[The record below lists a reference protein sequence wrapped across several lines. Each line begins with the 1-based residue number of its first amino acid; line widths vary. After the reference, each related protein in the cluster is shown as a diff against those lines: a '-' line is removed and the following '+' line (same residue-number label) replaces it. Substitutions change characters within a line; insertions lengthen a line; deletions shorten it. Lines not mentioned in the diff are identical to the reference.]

1 MTTKGQNPDV
11 AQRLAGL
18 SPLKRALIALD
29 EMQARLNAIQGG
41 QREPIAIIGMGCRF
55 PGGAVDAES
64 FWRIL
69 ADGVDTVKEVPADRW
84 LLDRF
89 FDPDPDVPGKMY
101 TRYGA
106 FLDTVDGFD
115 AEFFGIAPREALC
128 MDPQQRL
135 LLEVSWEALEDAG
148 CSPSRLLGSPTGVYI
163 GISASDYAHRSMSGD
178 RYDQLNPYSGTG
190 CALAIAPGRLSYLLG
205 LQGPSLALDT
215 ACSSSLVAVHL
226 ACQSLRL
233 RECHLALA
241 GGVNLMLSPGPSV
254 YLSKVRALSPDG
266 RCKTFDA
273 AADGYGRGEGCGII
287 VLKRLSDALS
297 EGDRVLAVIRGSA
310 VNQDGRSSG
319 LTAPNGPS
327 QEAVV
332 RKALEA
338 GGVQPSAITYVET
351 HGTGTPLGDPIEL
364 RALGAALR
372 NGTTGHRFAIGSVK
386 TNIGHLEAAAGIAGL
401 IKVVLA
407 MQHGEIPPHLHLKAP
422 NPHARWD
429 ELPVWV
435 PTVRESWRP
444 STTADGRRLAGVS
457 SFGLSGTNAHIILEE
472 SPAREGPRTA
482 EDRPVHLLTLSARTE
497 TALRELVARYRR
509 YLDGCPASLPDIC
522 YTANSGRAHFAYRLS
537 LMADT
542 LSALRE
548 QLNAYIARK
557 PVKGLTAVHLDRRTA
572 PTLAFL
578 FRCDQSAYTGM
589 GRELYRTQPVF
600 RSAIGQ
606 CEAILDGFGEPPLTE
621 VLFGAADKLPEK
633 GRRCGAFAIQY
644 GLAELWRSWG
654 IDPEF
659 VTGEGVGEIVAAT
672 VAGAIALEDGLRLV
686 LAAAEQVEAIA
697 LGMRCERPRLGLVS
711 SVSGRLLREA
721 PARDFWIR
729 PAGEPF
735 RRWEALETLKAAG
748 CELLVDVGPG
758 ELSGHEIGKCFPMLR
773 EGIGEWEQ
781 MLGSL
786 AALYSSGVEVDW
798 EQFDRPYGRS
808 KVALPFYP
816 FERQRFWMDPAVPH
830 APLANSRGTPDLQTH
845 PLLGQRLLSPAIQES
860 IFDSRLSPKSLSFL
874 EDHKVYGVTIVPGAC
889 YVSMLLSAAAEL
901 FGTGPHSLKEVV
913 FPEAQ
918 ALDENRVRRLQ
929 VILEPPKDGET
940 SFRILSRAE
949 EDSAPLSW
957 VLHAEGKLVT
967 QAVTAPSSSG
977 DGAAIQDIQERCREQ
992 FTAVE
997 VYQRA
1002 AQAELQ
1008 LGPQF
1013 RWIDHVWRRDGEAL
1027 ARMRLPELIDDVD
1040 AYQLHPGLIDS
1051 CFQLLGAGAPAS
1063 GSALT
1068 AYAPVAIGEFR
1079 LHTRPSGA
1087 PLWCHALMSP
1097 GEEHRTDTLK
1107 ADLRLVEESG
1117 QVVATGQGVLVKRA
1131 LKHALLGRAKP
1142 RMEDWLYEIEW
1153 QPSARRTWRPVSEY
1167 VTSPSLIARGLER
1180 RLIDVGSEFN
1190 LDVYVKLSPELDAL
1204 SSAYARQA
1212 FEKLFGEKRQG
1223 ARLDAAS
1230 LAERFPGAGLRG
1242 RLLQLILA
1250 ILEDEGFLRRDESG
1264 WRVISSSHRPDP
1276 QARYQ
1281 QLLQAYP
1288 ECEAELSLL
1297 ARCANQLSDVVTGE
1311 ADPLQVL
1318 FPGGSAANVEKL
1330 YRTAPAARAINLLA
1344 AEAAAQALEG
1354 RPPDRLVRI
1363 LEIGAGTGSTTA
1375 SVLPRLPADS
1385 FEYVFT
1391 DVSPLLVSKAH
1402 EKFHGFPS
1410 LRYRVLD
1417 IERDPV
1423 AQGFDAHAF
1432 DLILASN
1439 VLHATSNL
1447 RQTLR
1452 HVRRL
1457 LAPSGLLVVVE
1468 NTRRQRWLDLIFG
1481 LTEGW
1486 WKFADHDIRPSH
1498 PLVGRRTWLSL
1509 LAEAGFGETA
1519 AVPGESTDHDSSPQA
1534 MLIAQ
1539 APGSWTTDTAS
1550 EPEAGWLV
1558 FADNGGVARS
1568 LAQRFGSFGHQCVSV
1583 VAGSAYEK
1591 RAPTE
1596 FTVDPACPGDFVRLL
1611 EESPLTRYLGVV
1623 HCWSLDVPEAEF
1635 LTGTS
1640 MDAAQILGS
1649 ASAIHL
1655 VQSLCRR
1662 KDSVSAPLWLIT
1674 RGAQAVALDTGALA
1688 AAQAPLWGLGK
1699 VISLEHPELR
1709 CVRVD
1714 LDPAGDSAGNAAE
1727 LAEEI
1732 WSRSQEEEI
1741 AFRRGARY
1749 APRLVRRGANAR
1761 NLAKAR
1767 LQLPGAES
1775 FQLEIETRG
1784 VLDNLSLKPVPRRAV
1799 GRDEVEIQVSATGLN
1814 FRDLLNAMGMYPG
1827 DAGPMGLECAG
1838 IVTAIGEGVTGI
1850 SVGDEVLAV
1859 SPGSFSPFV
1868 TTRASFVAPK
1878 PAGMTFAEAAT
1889 IPIAFLTSYY
1899 SLHRLARIAPGD
1911 RVLIHA
1917 AAGGVGLAAVQLAQV
1932 AGAEVFAT
1940 AGSPD
1945 KQAYLR
1951 SIGVR
1956 HIASSRTLDFA
1967 DEFMRITGGRGV
1979 TVVLNSLSGDFIP
1992 NSLLLLQ
1999 PGGRFVEIGKI
2010 GILTSEQVAAI
2021 GKDIAYF
2028 AYDLARQC
2036 VEQPDMVASML
2047 RELMDLFRDGS
2058 LRPLPVHA
2066 FEIEDSIDAFR
2077 FMQQARHL
2085 GKIVIT
2091 QHKVPPVSSVP
2102 PPVAFLPDATY
2113 LITGGLR
2120 GLGLL
2125 TAQWM
2130 VERGAR
2136 HLVLVGRSGPAPA
2149 EEHLLDLIRGST
2161 VSLRIE
2167 RADVAS
2173 REQMVRVIGAITAG
2187 LHPLRG
2193 IVHSAGVL
2201 DDGVILEQNWA
2212 RFAAVMA
2219 PKVLGAWNLHVLT
2232 RDLALDFFTLYSS
2245 IVSMIGSPGQA
2256 NHTAANAFLD
2266 ALAHYRRKC
2275 SLPAVSIN
2283 WGAWSEV
2290 GAAARGNVGSRVRMQ
2305 GIAEISPSDGLRVL
2319 EMIWHASAAQV
2330 GVLPVD
2336 WSEFLRS
2343 NPAAGDRTFLAA
2355 ITREARSR
2363 TPTDSGAR
2371 ADLLRRL
2378 AGARPS
2384 ERMDV
2389 LLTFVQAEA
2398 SKVLG
2403 LDPSRALDLRRP
2415 LNEIGL
2421 DSLMAVEL
2429 RNALSNLVGR
2439 TLPVT
2444 LLFDY
2449 PAIQGLAGY
2458 LAAEVFPTAATEPVS
2473 TLQSTPLTA
2482 QAPST
2487 AVLTGEELV
2496 ASLDRELANFEQWIG
2511 S

>member
-1 MTTKGQNPDV
+1 MTSQGPNPDT

-29 EMQARLNAIQGG
+29 EMQERLNAIQSG

-55 PGGAVDAES
+55 PGGAVDGES

-69 ADGVDTVKEVPADRW
+69 ADGVDTVKEVPVDRW
-84 LLDRF
+84 PLNRF

-106 FLDTVDGFD
+106 FLDAVDGFD

-148 CSPSRLLGSPTGVYI
+148 CSPSRLLGSSTGVYL
-163 GISASDYAHRSMSGD
+163 GISGSDYAHRSMSGD

-287 VLKRLSDALS
+287 VLKRLSDALLA
-297 EGDRVLAVIRGSA
+297 GDRILAVIRGSA

-364 RALGAALR
+364 RALAAALR
-372 NGTTGHRFAIGSVK
+372 NGTPGHRFAIGSVK

-422 NPHARWD
+422 NPHARWE

-435 PTVRESWRP
+435 PTVREAWRP
-444 STTADGRRLAGVS
+444 SATANGRRLAGVS

-472 SPAREGPRTA
+472 APGREEPRTA
-482 EDRPVHLLTLSARTE
+482 EDRPVHLLTLSARTK
-497 TALRELVARYRR
+497 TALRQLVGRYRQ
-509 YLDGCPASLPDIC
+509 YLQGCPASLPDIC

-537 LMADT
+537 LMAET

-548 QLNAYIARK
+548 QLNAYIAGK

-572 PTLAFL
+572 PPVAFL
-578 FRCDQSAYTGM
+578 FRCGQPAYTGM

-600 RSAIGQ
+600 RNAIGQ
-606 CEAILDGFGEPPLTE
+606 CEAILDGFGEPPLKE
-621 VLFGAADKLPEK
+621 VLFGDTDRLSEE
-633 GRRCGAFAIQY
+633 GSRCGAFAIQY

-654 IDPEF
+654 IEPEF

-672 VAGAIALEDGLRLV
+672 VAGAIALADGLRLV
-686 LAAAEQVEAIA
+686 LAAAKQVEAIA

-729 PAGEPF
+729 PAGEALH
-735 RRWEALETLKAAG
+735 RREALETLKAAG

-758 ELSGHEIGKCFPMLR
+758 ELANHEIGKCFPMLR

-808 KVALPFYP
+808 KVSLPSYP
-816 FERQRFWMDPAVPH
+816 FERERFWMDPAVPH
-830 APLANSRGTPDLQTH
+830 APLANSRGIPDLQTH
-845 PLLGQRLLSPAIQES
+845 PLLGRRLLSPVIEES

-874 EDHKVYGVTIVPGAC
+874 EDHQVYGVTVVPGAW

-901 FGTGPHSLKEVV
+901 FGTGPHSLKQVV

-918 ALDENRVRRLQ
+918 ALDKNRFRRLQ
-929 VILEPPKDGET
+929 VFLKPPQDGET
-940 SFRILSRAE
+940 SFRILSCAE
-949 EDSAPLSW
+949 EDTGPLSW
-957 VLHAEGKLVT
+957 ILHAEGKLVI
-967 QAVTAPSSSG
+967 QAAPAPWSSA
-977 DGAAIQDIQERCREQ
+977 DEAAIRDIQERCREQ
-992 FTAVE
+992 FTASE

-1013 RWIDHVWRRDGEAL
+1013 RWIDHIWRRDGEAL
-1027 ARMRLPELIDDVD
+1027 ARMRLPQLIDDVN

-1051 CFQLLGAGAPAS
+1051 CFQLLGAGAPAPD
-1063 GSALT
+1063 ATLT

-1079 LHTRPSGA
+1079 FHKRPSGA
-1087 PLWCHALMSP
+1087 PLWCHVLMSQ
-1097 GEEHRTDTLK
+1097 GGEHRTDTLR
-1107 ADLRLVEESG
+1107 ADLRLVEDSG
-1117 QVVATGQGVLVKRA
+1117 QVIATGQGVLVKRA
-1131 LKHALLGRAKP
+1131 LKQALLGRAKP
-1142 RMEDWLYEIEW
+1142 RLEDWLYEIEW
-1153 QPSARRTWRPVSEY
+1153 QPSARRSWRPVSEY
-1167 VTSPSLIARGLER
+1167 LTPPGLIAAGLER
-1180 RLIDVGSEFN
+1180 RLIEVGSEFN
-1190 LDVYVKLSPELDAL
+1190 LDVYARLSPELDAL
-1204 SSAYARQA
+1204 SATYAGQA
-1212 FEKLFGEKRQG
+1212 FEKLFGEMRQG
-1223 ARLDAAS
+1223 ARLEMAS
-1230 LAERFPGAGLRG
+1230 LSERFPGGGLRG
-1242 RLLQLILA
+1242 RLLQLTLG
-1250 ILEDEGFLRRDESG
+1250 ILEEEGCLRRDESG
-1264 WRVISSSHRPDP
+1264 WRVISRYHRLDP
-1276 QARYQ
+1276 QARYE
-1281 QLLQAYP
+1281 QLLQAFP
-1288 ECEAELSLL
+1288 QCEAELSLL
-1297 ARCANQLSDVVTGE
+1297 ARCANHLSDVVTGE

-1318 FPGGSAANVEKL
+1318 FPGGSAANLEKL

-1344 AEAAAQALEG
+1344 AEAAAKALEG
-1354 RPPDRLVRI
+1354 RPPERLVRI

-1375 SVLPRLPADS
+1375 SVIPRLPADCT
-1385 FEYVFT
+1385 EYVFT
-1391 DVSPLLVSKAH
+1391 DVSPLLVSKAQ
-1402 EKFHGFPS
+1402 EKFHAFPS

-1417 IERDPV
+1417 IERDPA
-1423 AQGFDAHAF
+1423 AQGFDARAF

-1447 RQTLR
+1447 RQTLG
-1452 HVRRL
+1452 HLRRL
-1457 LAPSGLLVVVE
+1457 LAPSGLLLVVE

-1498 PLVGRRTWLSL
+1498 PLAGRRTWLSL
-1509 LAEAGFGETA
+1509 LSEAGFGETA
-1519 AVPGESTDHDSSPQA
+1519 AVPGEAADYDTPQA

-1539 APGSWTTDTAS
+1539 APDSGTGAAAS
-1550 EPEAGWLV
+1550 EPKAGWLV
-1558 FADNGGVARS
+1558 FADTGGVARS
-1568 LAQRFGSFGHQCVSV
+1568 LAQRFESFGHECVSV

-1591 RAPTE
+1591 RAATE
-1596 FTVDPACPGDFVRLL
+1596 FTVDPANPGDFVRLL
-1611 EESPLTRYLGVV
+1611 EESPFARYLGVV
-1623 HCWSLDVPEAEF
+1623 HCWSLDIPEAGP
-1635 LTGTS
+1635 LTSASLG
-1640 MDAAQILGS
+1640 AAQILGS

-1655 VQSLCRR
+1655 VQGLCRR
-1662 KDSVSAPLWLIT
+1662 KDSVSVPLWLIT
-1674 RGAQAVALDTGALA
+1674 RGAHAVALDTGALA

-1714 LDPAGDSAGNAAE
+1714 LDPAGDSTGNAAA

-1741 AFRRGARY
+1741 ALRRGARY
-1749 APRLVRRGANAR
+1749 APRLVRRSRKAV

-1767 LQLPGAES
+1767 LQPPGTES

-1784 VLDNLSLKPVPRRAV
+1784 VLDNLSLKPVQRRAV
-1799 GRDEVEIQVSATGLN
+1799 GRGEVEIQVSATGLN

-1838 IVTAIGEGVTGI
+1838 VITAIGDGVTGI
-1850 SVGDEVLAV
+1850 SIGDEVLAV
-1859 SPGSFSPFV
+1859 APGSFSPFV

-1878 PAGMTFAEAAT
+1878 PPGMTFAEAAT

-1899 SLHRLARIAPGD
+1899 SLNRLARIGPGD
-1911 RVLIHA
+1911 QVLIHA
-1917 AAGGVGLAAVQLAQV
+1917 AAGGVGLAAVQLAQL

-1940 AGSPD
+1940 AGSPE

-1967 DEFMRITGGRGV
+1967 DEFLRLTGGRGV
-1979 TVVLNSLSGDFIP
+1979 TVVLNSLSGDF
-1992 NSLLLLQ
+1992 
-1999 PGGRFVEIGKI
+1999 
-2010 GILTSEQVAAI
+2010 
-2021 GKDIAYF
+2021 
-2028 AYDLARQC
+2028 
-2036 VEQPDMVASML
+2036 
-2047 RELMDLFRDGS
+2047 
-2058 LRPLPVHA
+2058 
-2066 FEIEDSIDAFR
+2066 
-2077 FMQQARHL
+2077 
-2085 GKIVIT
+2085 
-2091 QHKVPPVSSVP
+2091 VP
-2102 PPVAFLPDATY
+2102 
-2113 LITGGLR
+2113 
-2120 GLGLL
+2120 
-2125 TAQWM
+2125 
-2130 VERGAR
+2130 
-2136 HLVLVGRSGPAPA
+2136 
-2149 EEHLLDLIRGST
+2149 
-2161 VSLRIE
+2161 
-2167 RADVAS
+2167 
-2173 REQMVRVIGAITAG
+2173 
-2187 LHPLRG
+2187 
-2193 IVHSAGVL
+2193 
-2201 DDGVILEQNWA
+2201 
-2212 RFAAVMA
+2212 
-2219 PKVLGAWNLHVLT
+2219 
-2232 RDLALDFFTLYSS
+2232 
-2245 IVSMIGSPGQA
+2245 
-2256 NHTAANAFLD
+2256 
-2266 ALAHYRRKC
+2266 
-2275 SLPAVSIN
+2275 
-2283 WGAWSEV
+2283 
-2290 GAAARGNVGSRVRMQ
+2290 
-2305 GIAEISPSDGLRVL
+2305 
-2319 EMIWHASAAQV
+2319 
-2330 GVLPVD
+2330 
-2336 WSEFLRS
+2336 
-2343 NPAAGDRTFLAA
+2343 
-2355 ITREARSR
+2355 
-2363 TPTDSGAR
+2363 
-2371 ADLLRRL
+2371 
-2378 AGARPS
+2378 
-2384 ERMDV
+2384 
-2389 LLTFVQAEA
+2389 
-2398 SKVLG
+2398 
-2403 LDPSRALDLRRP
+2403 
-2415 LNEIGL
+2415 
-2421 DSLMAVEL
+2421 
-2429 RNALSNLVGR
+2429 
-2439 TLPVT
+2439 
-2444 LLFDY
+2444 
-2449 PAIQGLAGY
+2449 
-2458 LAAEVFPTAATEPVS
+2458 
-2473 TLQSTPLTA
+2473 
-2482 QAPST
+2482 
-2487 AVLTGEELV
+2487 
-2496 ASLDRELANFEQWIG
+2496 
-2511 S
+2511 